1 MFEIFK
7 SEIVRNKSLVGKYVL
22 IVLLL
27 WTANIITPYISGQYI
42 NFLVDTTDAGTT
54 IILYYNKHGT
64 GYGSQPYSIPTRT

>member
-42 NFLVDTTDAGTT
+42 NFLVDTTDAGQCGWVT
-54 IILYYNKHGT
+54 
-64 GYGSQPYSIPTRT
+64 

>member
-54 IILYYNKHGT
+54 IILFVAVIACINLLQLIIKY
-64 GYGSQPYSIPTRT
+64 IL